1 MPGWVSIFFL
11 WNWSRGQTAGTALKP
26 AFLLFLFDCFLE
38 NSIYI
43 CIYIYNTLSIYIYIY
58 TCHMYIYIYIYIYVC
73 VPSKQVNDLDKVC
86 YDRSLASSKKDSGNH
101 PQMSRRFNQ
110 TRQGKNHG
118 KSTIYWLVVSNMAGL
133 LSISYMGCH
142 PKPIDKNIFE
152 RGR

>member
-1 MPGWVSIFFL
+1 MPGWVSIFF
-11 WNWSRGQTAGTALKP
+11 NETGPEVRQPAQHWSQHFCCFYLIV
-26 AFLLFLFDCFLE
+26 FLE

-43 CIYIYNTLSIYIYIY
+43 YVYIYIIHCLYIYIY
-58 TCHMYIYIYIYIYVC
+58 THVTCIYIYMC